1 MTSTTSNKLGVIS
14 LAALVV
20 SAMIGGGVYN
30 LPQNMAQNSSAG
42 AIIIA
47 WIITGIGMWFLAS
60 TFSTLADVKPD
71 MTAGIYGYGQ
81 LGFGRFTGFLV
92 AWGYWICNCCANVGY
107 AILLMDSLNYFSP
120 PTFRVGITCSP

>member
-1 MTSTTSNKLGVIS
+1 MASNKLGVIS

-47 WIITGIGMWFLAS
+47 WIITGIGMWFSGQHLQY
-60 TFSTLADVKPD
+60 PGRCQ
-71 MTAGIYGYGQ
+71 AGNDCGHLWLWAIGLWSFYRFFDR
-81 LGFGRFTGFLV
+81 LGVLDLLIV
-92 AWGYWICNCCANVGY
+92 VPMSAMLCC
-107 AILLMDSLNYFSP
+107 
-120 PTFRVGITCSP
+120 